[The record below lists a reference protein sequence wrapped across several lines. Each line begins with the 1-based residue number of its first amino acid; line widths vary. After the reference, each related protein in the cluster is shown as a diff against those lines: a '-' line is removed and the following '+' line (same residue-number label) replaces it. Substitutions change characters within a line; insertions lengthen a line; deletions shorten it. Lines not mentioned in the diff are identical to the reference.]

1 MKTVFLGLALVM
13 GVYTGQAHAQKKD
26 LARIRV
32 GYAAPTVDNVLI
44 AIAQKAGIFEKHGL
58 SADLVGM
65 RGGVQ
70 VLQGLM
76 SNSLEFGEGG
86 AAETVTA
93 ILSGMEV
100 TIIAG
105 LIPRI
110 NYFLVVRPGIS
121 EPSDLIG
128 KKIAV
133 ASLSGSVI
141 MLTRLA
147 LQNLGVSPNRV
158 SFLVAGPPQDRV
170 LAVASGQM
178 DATVVAPEGLPLVT
192 KAGLKLLKDLSE
204 LPVPVQLTIL
214 STTKK
219 LIGQRRGLAKAFL
232 AAIADSITF
241 YREREKETIDII
253 EAFTGVKDRQA
264 LKGSYDLHK
273 RLFPEPPYPDREG
286 IQTVINQTAMEIPS
300 AKGALPEAFF
310 DSSLLREIKSR

>member
-1 MKTVFLGLALVM
+1 MKAVFAALALFMVLDS
-13 GVYTGQAHAQKKD
+13 GQAHAQREP
-26 LARIRV
+26 ARIRI

-44 AIAQKAGIFEKHGL
+44 AIAQKARFFENHGL
-58 SADLVGM
+58 TAELLGM

-76 SNSLEFGEGG
+76 GNSLEFGENG

-93 ILSGMEV
+93 VLSGMEI

-110 NYFLVVRPGIS
+110 NYYLVVRPEIS
-121 EPSDLIG
+121 EPSDLAG

-133 ASLSGSVI
+133 ASLSGSVT

-147 LQNLGVSPNRV
+147 LQTLGVPPGRV
-158 SFLVAGPPQDRV
+158 VFLVAGPPQGRV

-178 DATVVAPEGLPLVT
+178 DATVVAPESLPAVR

-204 LPVPVQLTIL
+204 LPIPVQLTVL

-219 LIGQRRGLAKAFL
+219 LIREKRDLATGFL
-232 AAIADSITF
+232 AAINDSITF
-241 YREREKETIDII
+241 YRDKEKETIDII
-253 EAFTGVKDRQA
+253 EGFTGVKDRQA
-264 LKGSYDLHK
+264 LKVSYDFHRK
-273 RLFPEPPYPDREG
+273 LFPQPPYPDREG
-286 IQTVINQTAMEIPS
+286 IQTVINQTVAENPN
-300 AKGALPEAFF
+300 AKAASPEEFF
-310 DSSLLREIKSR
+310 DSSLLREVKSK